1 MKTFARGS
9 VDDLYAVVFP
19 QLPKVQYRN
28 EVHFNEVGTKM
39 LTTEVANTILKVLS
53 SAQINPT
60 KGQ

>member
-1 MKTFARGS
+1 MM